1 MPGRPRRDTCRSESR
16 SRVTSVTCQSD
27 TNSRVSPLPS
37 DAEAQ
42 AMDDNEE
49 REQLRFRVCLMGE
62 SQVGK
67 TSLVSQFLTSEYMN
81 TYDASLGTYYLMEQ

>member
-1 MPGRPRRDTCRSESR
+1 
-16 SRVTSVTCQSD
+16 
-27 TNSRVSPLPS
+27 
-37 DAEAQ
+37 
-42 AMDDNEE
+42 MDDNEEE

-81 TYDASLGTYYLMEQ
+81 TYDASLGTYCPMEQY

>member
-1 MPGRPRRDTCRSESR
+1 M
-16 SRVTSVTCQSD
+16 TSVTCQSD

-37 DAEAQ
+37 DVEAR
-42 AMDDNEE
+42 DETEE
-49 REQLRFRVCLMGE
+49 VKEQLRFRVCLMGE

-81 TYDASLGTYYLMEQ
+81 TYDASLGIY